1 MTNLDS
7 QVPWL
12 RSSLL
17 SEILYLETTAA
28 IDATFKSFPKLL
40 ALIKSSEK
48 SLSSHYVKMEI
59 KKGFLYNLVLL
70 HNKAVECDSIVQ
82 VQQFVS
88 NLASSPRRYYLGAV
102 LDTFNIYW
110 QNNENNRPD
119 DLKAKYGNIPMGD
132 ILRTETINFLR
143 IWLRL
148 LLPRID
154 KMVDKVVNP
163 MKCFM
168 DLKGPELKGDLF
180 DNKPAECS
188 ASTTECEIHKFF
200 RENIKDFDAILA
212 RLKAIPENERDPET
226 KRRMAALNRIIKKR
240 VRRAVSG
247 LTFSNKSQDEQLC
260 WECGDAIHAVLATN
274 GSSVVNR
281 NGRHFDPICETIG
294 RKSLVYSSPKV

>member
-1 MTNLDS
+1 MG
-7 QVPWL
+7 
-12 RSSLL
+12 
-17 SEILYLETTAA
+17 EILYLETTAA
-28 IDATFKSFPKLL
+28 IDATFKSFPELL
-40 ALIKSSEK
+40 ALIKLSEK
-48 SLSSHYVKMEI
+48 CLSSHYVKMEI

-70 HNKAVECDSIVQ
+70 HNKAVECDSIAQ

-102 LDTFNIYW
+102 LDTFNVYW

-132 ILRTETINFLR
+132 ILRRETINFLR

-154 KMVDKVVNP
+154 KMVGEVMNP
-163 MKCFM
+163 MKCFV

-180 DNKPAECS
+180 DNKPTECS
-188 ASTTECEIHKFF
+188 ASTTECEIHIFF

-240 VRRAVSG
+240 VRRSVSG

-260 WECGDAIHAVLATN
+260 WACGDAIHAVLAPK

-281 NGRHFDPICETIG
+281 NGRHYDPICEAIG